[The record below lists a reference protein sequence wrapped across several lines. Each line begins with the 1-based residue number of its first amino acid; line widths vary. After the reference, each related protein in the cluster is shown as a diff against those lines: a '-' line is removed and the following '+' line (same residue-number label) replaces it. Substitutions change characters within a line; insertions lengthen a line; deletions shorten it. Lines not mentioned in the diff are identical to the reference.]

1 MCCGG
6 ASQSIQKT
14 EIPKW
19 LEDFYKKN
27 IAETSQVYGAAK
39 NLYKQNLNQPTYGGQ
54 RIQGFTPDQLKA
66 MKMARGSAGTG
77 LDSLQKGQA
86 LAEESSRGITQGQ
99 IDKYMN
105 PYTQEVLN
113 PALRE
118 AAQANQQLGLQQQ
131 ARSVAQGA
139 FGGSRGAI
147 QAAERERGYTQ
158 NVGDLT
164 AKAYSTAFSGAMGQ
178 ANADRARQLQAGQL
192 LGQQGA
198 QEQAMG
204 VQDINT
210 LLGTGAMQQTQGQR
224 GLDLAY
230 GNFMEQREQP
240 YQNLARLQAALKG
253 SYYQPGPTGST
264 TTSTAPQANPFSQ
277 IAGLGLSG
285 LSLYGGFGGFSPGG
299 FGSMNPWGV
308 R

>member
-6 ASQSIQKT
+6 ASQTISKT
-14 EIPKW
+14 EMPKW

-27 IAETSQVYGAAK
+27 IAETESVYGAAK
-39 NLYKQNLNQPTYGGQ
+39 DLYTQNLNQPQYGGQ

-66 MKMARGSAGTG
+66 MEMARGSAGTG
-77 LDSLQKGQA
+77 LASLQKGQA
-86 LAEESSRGITQGQ
+86 LAEQGAQAITPEQ
-99 IDKYMN
+99 IQQYMN
-105 PYTQEVLN
+105 PYTQQVLD
-113 PALRE
+113 PTLRE
-118 AAQANQQLGLQQQ
+118 AAKANEQLRLAQQGKAGQL
-131 ARSVAQGA
+131 GA

-164 AKAYSTAFSGAMGQ
+164 SKAFSSAFTGAMGQ
-178 ANADRARQLQAGQL
+178 AAADRARQLQAGQL

-210 LLGTGAMQQTQGQR
+210 MLGTGAMQQTQGQR

-230 GNFMEQREQP
+230 GQFVEQREQP
-240 YQNLARLQAALKG
+240 YQNLARLQAGLKG
-253 SYYQPGPTGST
+253 SYYQPGPTSST
-264 TTSTAPQANPFSQ
+264 TTTTAPQANPFSQ
-277 IAGLGLSG
+277 IVGAGISG

-299 FGSMNPWGV
+299 FGSANPWGN
-308 R
+308 